1 MEGEAREENQS
12 VQGGSL
18 PNLHD
23 SEKPQRVVDE
33 TWCGA
38 HCTSEQSQRG
48 RKGQEGAVAGLWGR
62 RDGTGAQ
69 ETVSLWRT
77 EASRINQPIL
87 GDPFTRN

>member
-48 RKGQEGAVAGLWGR
+48 RKGQESGSSLLSSSALPGLPLR
-62 RDGTGAQ
+62 
-69 ETVSLWRT
+69 S
-77 EASRINQPIL
+77 
-87 GDPFTRN
+87 